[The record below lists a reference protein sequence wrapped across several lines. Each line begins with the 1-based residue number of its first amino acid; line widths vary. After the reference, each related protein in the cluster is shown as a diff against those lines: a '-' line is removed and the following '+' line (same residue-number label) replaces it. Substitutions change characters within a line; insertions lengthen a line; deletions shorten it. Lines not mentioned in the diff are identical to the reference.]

1 MNTDRTEDLE
11 DALEA
16 ALLMIEGLMSK
27 SDFESNP
34 MAQYLLRVLTDDGD
48 HSIED

>member
-1 MNTDRTEDLE
+1 MNTDRTEELE

-27 SDFESNP
+27 SDYDANP
-34 MAQYLLRVLTDDGD
+34 MTQYLLRVLTDDGD
-48 HSIED
+48 HSDED